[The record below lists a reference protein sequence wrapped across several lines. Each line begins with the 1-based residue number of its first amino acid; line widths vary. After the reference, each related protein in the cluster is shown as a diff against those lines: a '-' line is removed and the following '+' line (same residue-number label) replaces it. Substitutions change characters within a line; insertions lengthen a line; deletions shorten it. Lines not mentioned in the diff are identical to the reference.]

1 MTSTQGVAPSDP
13 RARITHEAA
22 RRALETRLAKQ
33 HPAFLLMHVEC
44 IDQKTGEKFEFD
56 LYTEDEARSLGLDPP
71 DRTEKSWFWQREVLD
86 WALEHNFTIILKGRQ
101 LGVTWIFAGEAL
113 DVALTMPGSQVLCYS
128 INEDEA
134 SVLVNRIW
142 DMYQSLPEHL
152 KFGTKVL
159 KPARGHRPHTDIE
172 LLHPDGRVSTISG
185 MASTPKAGRG
195 RTAALIILDEYAFH
209 QWAQSNWKSVIPAVA
224 DGARVRIISTANGVS
239 NETTGGGNFY
249 HHLWVNAGTTY
260 KGLKRKFLKWDLHP
274 QRDEQWRSNLVMK
287 EDDKDQEYP
296 NTAEEAFLLSG
307 RPYFDRS
314 ALKHYAEHVR
324 DPVLRGVFVEDEE
337 RLPRRATFEK
347 HPEGDVFIFEL
358 PIDDHDYAIG
368 ADSATGR
375 GTDFSTAGVI
385 DLATGAPVAQIKT
398 KLEPD
403 LFAAQLHY
411 LGKLYNSAIIAPE
424 DQGGYGIPVITAL
437 RDGRNGRKSYPR
449 LYRHRRANRP
459 DQVESTSYGFP
470 MNSGTRPQ
478 VVSGLEKW
486 LRDRV
491 FPWVSAEFL
500 NEALTFVHRDTGTS
514 PAASDGCN
522 DDLVMCWGIA
532 VELYRRYGHHPDR
545 VRGRSKSGRN
555 RPRSRS
561 SASPYPWS

>member
-1 MTSTQGVAPSDP
+1 MTSTQGVAPGPLSP
-13 RARITHEAA
+13 VAREAA
-22 RRALETRLAKQ
+22 RRTLEIALAKR
-33 HPAFLLMHVEC
+33 HPAFLLMHVKC
-44 IDQKTGEKFEFD
+44 VDQKTGEDFQFD
-56 LYTEDEARSLGLDPP
+56 LYTEEEAERLGLDPP
-71 DRTEKSWFWQREVLD
+71 DRSKKSWFWQRELLD
-86 WALEHNFTIILKGRQ
+86 WSMENNFTIVLKGRQ
-101 LGVTWIFAGEAL
+101 LGVTWVYAGEAL
-113 DVALTMPGSQVLCYS
+113 WTALAMPGSQILCYS

-134 SVLVNRIW
+134 SALVNRIW
-142 DMYQSLPEHL
+142 DMYESLPEHL
-152 KFGTKVL
+152 KYGTKVL
-159 KPARGHRPHTDIE
+159 KPARNHRPHTDIE
-172 LLHPDGRVSTISG
+172 LLHPDGKVSVIVG
-185 MASTPKAGRG
+185 MASTPKSGRG
-195 RTAALIILDEYAFH
+195 RTAALILLDEYAFH
-209 QWAQSNWKSVIPAVA
+209 QWAQASWKSVTPAVA
-224 DGARVRIISTANGVS
+224 DGARARVISTANGVS

-274 QRDEQWRSNLVMK
+274 LRDEEWRSELVMK

-314 ALKHYAEHVR
+314 ALRYYAEHIR
-324 DPVLRGVFVEDEE
+324 EPVLRGLFVEDPE
-337 RLPRRATFEK
+337 RLPRRATFER
-347 HPEGDVFIFEL
+347 HDEGDVFIFEL
-358 PIDDHDYAIG
+358 PHEDHDYAIG

-385 DLATGAPVAQIKT
+385 DLATGHPVAEIKT

-449 LYRHRRANRP
+449 LYRHRRQNRP
-459 DQVESTSYGFP
+459 DQVESTTYGFP

-486 LRDRV
+486 LRDRI
-491 FPWVSAEFL
+491 FPWVSSGFHA
-500 NEALTFVHRDTGTS
+500 EALTFVHRDTGTS
-514 PAASDGCN
+514 PAASEGCN

-545 VRGRSKSGRN
+545 VRGRSKSVSR
-555 RPRSRS
+555 RPKSRS
-561 SASPYPWS
+561 SATPYPWS